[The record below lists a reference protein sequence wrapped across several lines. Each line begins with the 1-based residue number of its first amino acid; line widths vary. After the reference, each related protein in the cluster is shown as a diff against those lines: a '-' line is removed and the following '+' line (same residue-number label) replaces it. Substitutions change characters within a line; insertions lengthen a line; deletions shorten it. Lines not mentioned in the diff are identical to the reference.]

1 VASPD
6 KMPIHLATATG
17 QTANFVNHPGLFGPM
32 CPFLIVSVGGQILS
46 ASDKLFKVNH
56 LSATSSNPATDSTE
70 NPFFNPKSFFS
81 VSFSSLSNWRPTFSY
96 MQSAGFTETRSYPP
110 IKTLLKLRNLDAK
123 RNTRILYIAC
133 WRPFF
138 YFLSVR

>member
-17 QTANFVNHPGLFGPM
+17 QTANFVSHPGLFGPM

-46 ASDKLFKVNH
+46 ASDNLFKVNH
-56 LSATSSNPATDSTE
+56 LSATSSNPAIDSTE

-96 MQSAGFTETRSYPP
+96 MRLCGISKHNPV
-110 IKTLLKLRNLDAK
+110 KLQKSLIEVQTYKYAVSPAW
-123 RNTRILYIAC
+123 RI
-133 WRPFF
+133 
-138 YFLSVR
+138 